1 MRQRLLEM
9 ERKNLIGKLITLIQ
23 LLVSVICIVT
33 VAGSGMLPKK
43 YLIKHCFGMA
53 YQKLISGFLSLIRL
67 SDIILL
73 GGLEM
78 RSDLKKIGEQKSTY
92 LVGQTERAL
101 YLLDV
106 ISTITD
112 RGNNAEVRRKK
123 DGTLTVYEVKK
134 NIVTV

>member
-1 MRQRLLEM
+1 MR
-9 ERKNLIGKLITLIQ
+9 
-23 LLVSVICIVT
+23 
-33 VAGSGMLPKK
+33 A
-43 YLIKHCFGMA
+43 
-53 YQKLISGFLSLIRL
+53 
-67 SDIILL
+67 
-73 GGLEM
+73 
-78 RSDLKKIGEQKSTY
+78 DLKKIGEQKRTD

-123 DGTLTVYEVKK
+123 DGNLTVYEVKK

>member
-1 MRQRLLEM
+1 MSNSKILFRD
-9 ERKNLIGKLITLIQ
+9 
-23 LLVSVICIVT
+23 
-33 VAGSGMLPKK
+33 GSS
-43 YLIKHCFGMA
+43 
-53 YQKLISGFLSLIRL
+53 KLISGFLSLIRL

-78 RSDLKKIGEQKSTY
+78 RSDLKKICEQKSTD
-92 LVGQTERAL
+92 LAGQTERAL
-101 YLLDV
+101 YLMDV
-106 ISTITD
+106 ISAITD

>member
-1 MRQRLLEM
+1 M
-9 ERKNLIGKLITLIQ
+9 
-23 LLVSVICIVT
+23 
-33 VAGSGMLPKK
+33 
-43 YLIKHCFGMA
+43 
-53 YQKLISGFLSLIRL
+53 
-67 SDIILL
+67 SDFILL

-78 RSDLKKIGEQKSTY
+78 RSDLKTNYTQRD
-92 LVGQTERAL
+92 TERAL

>member
-1 MRQRLLEM
+1 
-9 ERKNLIGKLITLIQ
+9 
-23 LLVSVICIVT
+23 
-33 VAGSGMLPKK
+33 
-43 YLIKHCFGMA
+43 MA

-67 SDIILL
+67 S
-73 GGLEM
+73 E
-78 RSDLKKIGEQKSTY
+78 IGEQKSAD

-101 YLLDV
+101 YLMDV
-106 ISTITD
+106 ISAITN

>member
-1 MRQRLLEM
+1 
-9 ERKNLIGKLITLIQ
+9 
-23 LLVSVICIVT
+23 
-33 VAGSGMLPKK
+33 
-43 YLIKHCFGMA
+43 MA

-78 RSDLKKIGEQKSTY
+78 RSDLKKICEQKSTD

-101 YLLDV
+101 YLMEV
-106 ISTITD
+106 ISAITD
-112 RGNNAEVRRKK
+112 RKK

>member
-1 MRQRLLEM
+1 
-9 ERKNLIGKLITLIQ
+9 
-23 LLVSVICIVT
+23 
-33 VAGSGMLPKK
+33 
-43 YLIKHCFGMA
+43 
-53 YQKLISGFLSLIRL
+53 
-67 SDIILL
+67 
-73 GGLEM
+73 M

-134 NIVTV
+134 NMWMATAREQRILHSMQMRYRPLP

>member
-1 MRQRLLEM
+1 MR
-9 ERKNLIGKLITLIQ
+9 
-23 LLVSVICIVT
+23 
-33 VAGSGMLPKK
+33 A
-43 YLIKHCFGMA
+43 
-53 YQKLISGFLSLIRL
+53 
-67 SDIILL
+67 
-73 GGLEM
+73 
-78 RSDLKKIGEQKSTY
+78 DLKKIGEQKRTD

-106 ISTITD
+106 ISKITD